1 MWVDFWDVC
10 FVSMIC
16 VSVFI
21 CFVGKEKVA
30 PLGRGPQRCPPLEI
44 DQAGL
49 ARRSFPRLSVKEMG
63 KDHTPVMDRE
73 VLMTETV
80 TLLTPHNFEA
90 KDWVLLIWN
99 QNPLGTVQEMQDFES
114 SGKEFRGQRS

>member
-21 CFVGKEKVA
+21 CFVGKEKVVR
-30 PLGRGPQRCPPLEI
+30 LGRGPQRCPPPEI
-44 DQAGL
+44 DQVGL

-63 KDHTPVMDRE
+63 KDHTSHGE
-73 VLMTETV
+73 
-80 TLLTPHNFEA
+80 
-90 KDWVLLIWN
+90 
-99 QNPLGTVQEMQDFES
+99 
-114 SGKEFRGQRS
+114 RSVDD